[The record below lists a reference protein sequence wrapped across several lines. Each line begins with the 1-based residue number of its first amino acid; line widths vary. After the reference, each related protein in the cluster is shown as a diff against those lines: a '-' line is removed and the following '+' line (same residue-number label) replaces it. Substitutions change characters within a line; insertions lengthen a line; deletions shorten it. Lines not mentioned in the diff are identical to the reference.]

1 MSSNNR
7 ENVLRLVKESV
18 FDGATQA
25 QACEILG
32 VTPKSV
38 QRWSERTDL
47 ADQRRGPITEPANKL
62 TPDERR
68 KLIAVATSA
77 EFIDVSPHQIVPRLA
92 DRGEYFG
99 SEATIYRVLKAERLL
114 SHRGSSKRRQVN
126 RPKAYV
132 AIKPCQVFSWD
143 ITYLP
148 TLIAGRFFYLYL
160 FLDVFSRKAV
170 GWKVHYAESA
180 ENASELITEICLQE
194 GIEEGQLATHA
205 DNGGS
210 MKGAT
215 MQITMGR
222 LGIEPSYSRPS
233 VSNDNPFSEAIFKT
247 LKYCPQFPSKPF
259 ATIEAARA
267 WVTEFIDW
275 YNTVHL
281 HSGISFTTPESRHLG
296 LDVEILSKR
305 DVIYKAAQ
313 AKNPTRWSGKTR
325 NWKKISEVRLNCLK
339 DNGDQITTPFGQAVS

>member
-1 MSSNNR
+1 MSANNR

-18 FDGATQA
+18 VDGATQA

-38 QRWSERTDL
+38 QRWSGLSVLE
-47 ADQRRGPITEPANKL
+47 DQRSGPITVPANKL
-62 TPDERR
+62 TLVERQ

-92 DRGEYFG
+92 DRGQYLG
-99 SEATIYRVLKAERLL
+99 SEATMYRVLKAEKLL
-114 SHRGSSKRRQVN
+114 SHRGSSKRRQIN
-126 RPKAYV
+126 RPKAYL
-132 AIKPCQVFSWD
+132 ATRPCQVFSWD

-148 TLIAGRFFYLYL
+148 TTISGRFFYLYL

-170 GWKVHYAESA
+170 GWKVHHAESA
-180 ENASELITEICLQE
+180 ENASELITEICLAE
-194 GIEEGQLATHA
+194 GIEKGQLATHA

-215 MQITMGR
+215 MQITMRR
-222 LGIEPSYSRPS
+222 LGVEPSYSRPS
-233 VSNDNPFSEAIFKT
+233 VSNDNPFSEALFKT
-247 LKYCPQFPSKPF
+247 LKHCPQFPSKPF
-259 ATIEAARA
+259 ATIEDARV
-267 WVTEFIDW
+267 WVEKFINW

-305 DVIYKAAQ
+305 EVIYKAAK
-313 AKNPTRWSGKTR
+313 AKNPTRWSGNTR
-325 NWKKISEVRLNCLK
+325 NWKKIDEVRLNCLM
-339 DNGDQITTPFGQAVS
+339 DDAETATPFGQAVS